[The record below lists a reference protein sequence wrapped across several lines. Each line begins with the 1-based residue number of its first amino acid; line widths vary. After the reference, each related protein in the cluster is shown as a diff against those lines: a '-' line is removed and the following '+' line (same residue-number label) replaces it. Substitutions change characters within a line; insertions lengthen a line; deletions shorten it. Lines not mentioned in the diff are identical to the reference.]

1 MSAKCQKRT
10 FEEAAER
17 PLNSLGY
24 HPTIAA
30 PLPDPGG
37 ILREGI
43 TAAGDNIEFCVRL
56 TPCESTTDQ

>member
-10 FEEAAER
+10 LKKAAER

-37 ILREGI
+37 ILWEGI
-43 TAAGDNIEFCVRL
+43 TATGDNLELWVRL
-56 TPCESTTDQ
+56 TPYESTTDQ